1 MNTMNIKMIQDQI
14 ERENKQSK
22 KHKKFTPEEDKII
35 VDYVNQNGQKN
46 WGVVASQL
54 VDRTSRQVRGRYLNY
69 LSPFVSRMPWSEYE
83 TQLLLHLVS
92 RYGRKWAI
100 FTRFFR
106 NRTDINLKNHYANI
120 LKKNRR
126 RDYRID
132 FSTSEEEKD
141 EEKEKVVTQKT
152 EEPENIIFDFFES
165 EQLWVNEDDLSYFLF
180 D

>member
-1 MNTMNIKMIQDQI
+1 
-14 ERENKQSK
+14 
-22 KHKKFTPEEDKII
+22 
-35 VDYVNQNGQKN
+35 
-46 WGVVASQL
+46 
-54 VDRTSRQVRGRYLNY
+54 
-69 LSPFVSRMPWSEYE
+69 MPWSEYE